1 MGDRD
6 AIDAV
11 QRRMQPAAFRADLAG
26 SVAAIPDAIDAG
38 LLQAAV
44 PVAIVALRQDAADG
58 LDLDPLIDALT
69 ARGWDGDDV
78 AVESLHAARSGT
90 PTGRTEIPA
99 DLEMLG
105 DVLGQQLGGYLE
117 RATGEAWPASVFED
131 GAFEDDGDPDED
143 TDRWMYVP
151 GDSRDAWQDMADFAA
166 HAPDPHIR
174 ELLEL
179 AIEGRGAF
187 SRFKS
192 ALDRHPTYWIDWHVW
207 SSDRAVGRA
216 RDWLA
221 AQGYDPLP

>member
-6 AIDAV
+6 ATEAV
-11 QRRMQPAAFRADLAG
+11 RRRLQPAALSGDPAAG
-26 SVAAIPDAIDAG
+26 VAAVPDAIDAG

-44 PVAIVALRQDAADG
+44 PVAIVALRHGASVG
-58 LDLDPLIDALT
+58 LDLHRLVDALT

-78 AVESLHAARSGT
+78 AVEALHAARSGT

-117 RATGEAWPASVFED
+117 LATGDAWPASVFED

-143 TDRWMYVP
+143 TERWLYVP

-166 HAPDPHIR
+166 HAPDPHVR
-174 ELLEL
+174 ELLQL

-187 SRFKS
+187 NRFKS
-192 ALDRHPTYWIDWHVW
+192 ALDRHPSYWCDWHVW
-207 SSDRAVGRA
+207 SGERAVGRA
-216 RDWLA
+216 RSWLA
-221 AQGYDPLP
+221 SEGYDPLP

>member
-1 MGDRD
+1 MEDRD
-6 AIDAV
+6 ALDAV

-38 LLQAAV
+38 LLHAAV

-58 LDLDPLIDALT
+58 LDLNRLGDALT

-78 AVESLHAARSGT
+78 AVEALQAARSGT
-90 PTGRTEIPA
+90 PTGRIEIPA

-105 DVLGQQLGGYLE
+105 DVLNQQLGGYLE

-131 GAFEDDGDPDED
+131 GALEDDGDPDED

-166 HAPDPHIR
+166 HAPDPHVR

-187 SRFKS
+187 GRFKS
-192 ALDRHPTYWIDWHVW
+192 ALDRHPTYWTAWHVW
-207 SSDRAVGRA
+207 SSERAIGRV
-216 RDWLA
+216 RSWLA
-221 AQGYDPLP
+221 SEGYDPLP